1 LREGLVRDN
10 ILIMARKYAI
20 IEINGRQEMVSEGD
34 TVNIL
39 GALEGDTYKF
49 PKVLGYYDGELKLG
63 KPLLSGVEVSGMV
76 IAPAKTKK
84 IRVAKFK
91 AKSKYHKVVGH
102 RQDCVNVKISS
113 IKQA

>member
-1 LREGLVRDN
+1 LHEDLARDN
-10 ILIMARKYAI
+10 ILFMSRKYAI

-34 TVNIL
+34 TVSVL
-39 GALEGDTYKF
+39 GTLEGDTYKF
-49 PKVLGYYDGELKLG
+49 TKVLGYYDGELKLG
-63 KPLLSGVEVSGMV
+63 KPLLSGVEVNGLIMS
-76 IAPAKTKK
+76 PAKTKK

-102 RQDCVNVKISS
+102 RQDCVSVKISS

>member
-1 LREGLVRDN
+1 MHDN
-10 ILIMARKYAI
+10 ILIMSRKYAI

-34 TVNIL
+34 TVKIL

-63 KPLLSGVEVSGMV
+63 RPLLSGVEVNGMIV
-76 IAPAKTKK
+76 APAKTKK

-102 RQDCVNVKISS
+102 RQDCVSVKISS